1 MSAYSLAREHNE
13 AFAAVEEP
21 ISARTAY
28 AARRVASDEEADA
41 AFSYAIS
48 KHKKALEEL
57 ARHDRT

>member
-1 MSAYSLAREHNE
+1 MSAYLPAREHNE

-21 ISARTAY
+21 TSEY
-28 AARRVASDEEADA
+28 VSRRIASDEEADT

-57 ARHDRT
+57 ARYDRA